1 MKLTTLLSVG
11 IAASLFAGNALSQAI
26 LTAETGPPGT
36 VPFTAMTTLA
46 EIAAS
51 EEVADFQVA
60 DSQTLTNSLQNV
72 AEGKTDV
79 SGAPLILTFLM
90 SKGAGP
96 YAKLGKDAGAEL
108 ISNVRALYTY
118 NYGGFGLYA
127 YNSASVKGWDS
138 VKGKTILNGPPRGA
152 ALTNSRGILTL
163 VSGVEEGKD
172 YKGIQVNWG
181 QMAKSISD
189 GSADGMMLPI
199 TFPDNRIT
207 RSLAAGDITLW
218 SVPKDIWEGEGMQ
231 KYISSPGTSG
241 IVFDLK
247 DLPPQKGLTI
257 VSEDG
262 IWRSPTTVAAEVVN
276 KSMDFETAKALTA
289 TMLKNV
295 DAFLNKAP
303 YMATTNMGKTDQAI
317 SGLCGAVPIKYHPGS
332 VAAFEEAGLT
342 VPDCAKPSP

>member
-1 MKLTTLLSVG
+1 MKKLSLLSVG
-11 IAASLFAGNALSQAI
+11 AAATLFASSALSQAI

-46 EIAAS
+46 EFAANGD
-51 EEVADFQVA
+51 VADFQVA

-90 SKGAGP
+90 SRGAGP
-96 YAKLGKDAGAEL
+96 YAKLGKEAGAEL
-108 ISNVRALYTY
+108 IDNVRVLYTY

-152 ALTNSRGILTL
+152 ALTNSRGILTI
-163 VSGVEEGKD
+163 VSGADEGKD
-172 YKGIQVNWG
+172 YKGLQVNWG
-181 QMAKSISD
+181 QMAKTISD

-218 SVPKDIWEGEGMQ
+218 SVPKDVWEAEPMQ
-231 KYISSPGTSG
+231 KYINSPGTAG
-241 IVFDLK
+241 ISFDLK
-247 DLPPQKGLTI
+247 DLPPQEGLTI

-276 KSMDFETAKALTA
+276 KSMDFDTAKALTA

-295 DAFLNKAP
+295 DAFLSKSP
-303 YMATTNMGKTDQAI
+303 IMATTNMGKTDPEV
-317 SGLCGAVPIKYHPGS
+317 SGLCGAVPVKYHPGS
-332 VAAFEEAGLT
+332 VAAFEEAGIEI
-342 VPDCAKPSP
+342 PDCAKP